1 MAGKDKK
8 GKKGKDK
15 GDSSSWSDTVAVI
28 LKRDCAEA
36 LYAALVI
43 ALGTLPTPK
52 KKKKSRE
59 EAAPHDS
66 IRVPYPVEARRPRR
80 MTPAEWEAVEVN
92 RTGLSCLSRQ
102 EARRSAAGK
111 TPMAATGIAHRCARN
126 RNRSRLGP
134 GPTDKAG

>member
-8 GKKGKDK
+8 GKGKDK

-52 KKKKSRE
+52 KKKK
-59 EAAPHDS
+59 DKKKDK
-66 IRVPYPVEARRPRR
+66 
-80 MTPAEWEAVEVN
+80 
-92 RTGLSCLSRQ
+92 
-102 EARRSAAGK
+102 GK
-111 TPMAATGIAHRCARN
+111 KGKEK
-126 RNRSRLGP
+126 GK
-134 GPTDKAG
+134 DKGKDGGGKGKGGKK

>member
-52 KKKKSRE
+52 KKKKK
-59 EAAPHDS
+59 DKKDK
-66 IRVPYPVEARRPRR
+66 
-80 MTPAEWEAVEVN
+80 
-92 RTGLSCLSRQ
+92 
-102 EARRSAAGK
+102 GK
-111 TPMAATGIAHRCARN
+111 K
-126 RNRSRLGP
+126 
-134 GPTDKAG
+134 DKGKKGKDGKGKDGKGKDGGKGDGGKGKGGKK

>member
-8 GKKGKDK
+8 GKGKDK

-52 KKKKSRE
+52 KKKKKKK
-59 EAAPHDS
+59 DKKKDK
-66 IRVPYPVEARRPRR
+66 
-80 MTPAEWEAVEVN
+80 
-92 RTGLSCLSRQ
+92 
-102 EARRSAAGK
+102 GK
-111 TPMAATGIAHRCARN
+111 KGKD
-126 RNRSRLGP
+126 G
-134 GPTDKAG
+134 GGKGKGGKK